1 MSAMFL
7 RITRSMQQDLRVGLA
22 GTDWQESGLFKL
34 VCSHIDEIWTQALL
48 GKTLRSMMYLSL

>member
-1 MSAMFL
+1 
-7 RITRSMQQDLRVGLA
+7 MQQDLRVGLA